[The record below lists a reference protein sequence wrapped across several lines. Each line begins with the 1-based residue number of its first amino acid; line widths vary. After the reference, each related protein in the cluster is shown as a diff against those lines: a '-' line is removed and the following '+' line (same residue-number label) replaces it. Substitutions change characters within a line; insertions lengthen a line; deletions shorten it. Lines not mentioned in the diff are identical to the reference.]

1 MKKFLRHTLMFLL
14 PAIVFGIVIGF
25 LRYQNLLK
33 LVNQGIKKYQTKSI
47 FFVGDSRIGTIDIY
61 SFDSTFVNIGQGGEH
76 IDVSIAKI
84 KALISENSPNAKT
97 FYLGF
102 SAGHIVNNPNI
113 AEEGKRRLFKL
124 DLYLAKERM
133 TFTLANPKGFSQYV
147 VFDDN
152 NSTGFGDG
160 RGTSTHQVFNPHKVV
175 DPQFSVMQFHYKDTN
190 VNEGAVIHKIVE
202 LYDYVQSNKSKLILI
217 NMPTNAMY
225 KKYVPKT
232 ILASYKNIMST
243 FNKKGIQML
252 DYGNLYLN
260 DSLFS
265 DMNHLNSNGSRTFL
279 PLVFSHNKT
288 AD

>member
-1 MKKFLRHTLMFLL
+1 MFLL
-14 PAIVFGIVIGF
+14 PFIVFGIVIGF

-33 LVNQGIKKYQTKSI
+33 LVNQGIKEFQTKSV
-47 FFVGDSRIGTIDIY
+47 FFVGDSHIEAIDIY
-61 SFDSTFVNIGQGGEH
+61 AFDSSFVNIGQGGEM

-84 KALISENSPNAKT
+84 KALVSENSPSPMT

-102 SAGHIVNNPNI
+102 SECNIVNNPII
-113 AEEGKRRLFKL
+113 ADEGKRRLFKF

-133 TFTLANPKGFSQYV
+133 AFTLSNPKGFSQYV
-147 VFDDN
+147 VFDDD

-160 RGTSTHQVFNPHKVV
+160 RGTSTNQVFNPHKVV

-190 VNEGAVIHKIVE
+190 VNENATINKILE
-202 LYDYVQSNKSKLILI
+202 LHQYVKSKNSKLILI

-252 DYGNLYLN
+252 DYGNLNLN

-265 DMNHLNSNGSRTFL
+265 DMNHLNSNGSKMFL
-279 PLVFSHNKT
+279 PMVFSHNKT
-288 AD
+288 AAAAD